1 MTDLSAQK
9 KYFNLC
15 TFLNSKIV
23 DVLNAQNMFNRILQ
37 QHQCLK
43 GECYYS
49 SKKKTKNTHFI
60 CLVFEVTQV
69 QRFGQSPKWF
79 SCLTFMQWLLQG
91 PAWVWLS
98 FLTAGQTVLLRHAW
112 KWAYGIIHSNICTHP
127 TLRALSVSSYP
138 KTLVRCDT
146 CHTHAT
152 PIQDTLKVKIG
163 MNHFSWK
170 WILNT

>member
-1 MTDLSAQK
+1 MFAWFFFCKINLSDFTVIKSPIDPDSFCDITDLSAQK
-9 KYFNLC
+9 SIYFI
-15 TFLNSKIV
+15 FSKKPRIFN
-23 DVLNAQNMFNRILQ
+23 VLNAQNVFNRILQ

-49 SKKKTKNTHFI
+49 SKKKWHFYFI

-79 SCLTFMQWLLQG
+79 SSLTFMQRVLQG

-98 FLTAGQTVLLRHAW
+98 FLTAEQTVLLKHAW

-127 TLRALSVSSYP
+127 TLRPLSIFLS
-138 KTLVRCDT
+138 KDT
-146 CHTHAT
+146 
-152 PIQDTLKVKIG
+152 G
-163 MNHFSWK
+163 
-170 WILNT
+170 